1 MTQTASHAENTRRI
15 ARNTLLLYVRMLFSM
30 LVSLYTS
37 RVVLNALG
45 VEDYGIYNVVGG
57 LVSMFSVVSSS
68 LSSAV
73 SRFLTFEL
81 GRGDKEKL
89 KRVFAT
95 SVMIH
100 IALALI
106 VLILAETV
114 GMWFLNTQMNIPAGR
129 LSAAR
134 WVLHASAFNFA
145 LSLWAV
151 PYNASIISHE
161 KMGIYAYYD
170 ILSVL
175 LKLAVVLFIAF
186 APFGFD
192 RLTVYALL
200 LLGIGIV
207 MRGIYTGYCKRHF
220 EESHFRFGFDREC
233 WKEIGAFAG
242 WNFIGSTA
250 GLLKDQGV
258 NILMNIFFG
267 PVINA
272 ARGIAGAVNSA
283 VMTFANNF
291 MTAVRPQIT
300 KSYASGDNEYTMS
313 LVERG
318 SRFSFYIL
326 FVLSLPILFETD
338 FILTLWLKQYPEH
351 TVWFVRLVLLL
362 SLCDI
367 LSSTLITLQS
377 ATGKIR
383 NYQLVVGGIILL
395 DFPLSWICLK
405 AGLAPEAVYAVAV
418 CISLVALFVRLLFL
432 RKMAGLDIMRY
443 LKNVCANVAGVSLAA
458 LVIPSAVF
466 FCMPE
471 DGWLR
476 FVAVGVVSVAS
487 AASAAFFIGCT
498 QNEKV
503 FLIGRVKNL
512 LRRK

>member
-1 MTQTASHAENTRRI
+1 MTASHAENTQRI
-15 ARNTLLLYVRMLFSM
+15 AKNTLLLYVRMLFSM

-37 RVVLNALG
+37 RIVLNALG

-57 LVSMFSVVSSS
+57 LVSMFSVVSIS

-81 GRGDKEKL
+81 GRGDTERL
-89 KRVFAT
+89 KRVFST

-100 IALALI
+100 LALAMI
-106 VLILAETV
+106 VLALAETV
-114 GMWFLNTQMNIPAGR
+114 GMWFLNTQMNIPSER
-129 LSAAR
+129 LPAAR

-170 ILSVL
+170 ILSVA
-175 LKLAVVLFIAF
+175 LKLAVVLFIAY
-186 APFGFD
+186 APFVYD
-192 RLTVYALL
+192 RLIVYALL

-207 MRGIYTGYCKRHF
+207 MRGIYTGYCKKHF
-220 EESHFRFGFDREC
+220 EESHFRFRFDREC
-233 WKEIGAFAG
+233 WKEIGSFAG

-272 ARGIAGAVNSA
+272 ARGIASAVNSA

-291 MTAVRPQIT
+291 MMAVRPQIT
-300 KSYASGDNEYTMS
+300 KSYASGDNDYTMS

-351 TVWFVRLVLLL
+351 TVWFVRFVLLL
-362 SLCDI
+362 SMCDI

-383 NYQLVVGGIILL
+383 DYQLVVGGIILL
-395 DFPLSWICLK
+395 DFPLSWICLEV
-405 AGLAPEAVYAVAV
+405 GFAPEAVYVVSV
-418 CISLVALFVRLLFL
+418 CISLFALLFRLVFL
-432 RKMAGLDIMRY
+432 RKMAGLDIMRF

-458 LVIPSAVF
+458 LVMPTAVF
-466 FCMPE
+466 FCIPE

-476 FVAVGVVSVAS
+476 FVSVGAVSVAS
-487 AASAAFFIGCT
+487 AAAAAFFIGCT
-498 QNEKV
+498 KNEKE
-503 FLIGRVKNL
+503 FLVNWAKSL
-512 LRRK
+512 VRRK